1 MLEPVVESHEVSAE
15 SEISPVDPQSAP
27 SHGPSTTVRKDSE
40 ENLQVVAMYLGG
52 FLWSFTS
59 FDRMGA
65 LAMSIVELARGAA
78 GGQSQ

>member
-1 MLEPVVESHEVSAE
+1 MRCPLNQKF
-15 SEISPVDPQSAP
+15 PQLILNP
-27 SHGPSTTVRKDSE
+27 HLPHGRSTTVGKDSE